1 MRHSKIYTRE
11 QIIEAIGEKY
21 GSIENY
27 AKEKGTSKQ
36 NISQKS
42 LRQSRPYMKQL
53 QEDGILYVIDNTR
66 LLNQS
71 IDMTTTGEKMIVN
84 TNEGKKLHVEEH
96 NHYSDSGY
104 KEAYLEAKEKADIF
118 KQLYETAIKKIKELE
133 ELQKRSI

>member
-42 LRQSRPYMKQL
+42 IILLRQVYNFLKSFQN
-53 QEDGILYVIDNTR
+53 GN
-66 LLNQS
+66 
-71 IDMTTTGEKMIVN
+71 
-84 TNEGKKLHVEEH
+84 
-96 NHYSDSGY
+96 YSG
-104 KEAYLEAKEKADIF
+104 
-118 KQLYETAIKKIKELE
+118 
-133 ELQKRSI
+133 